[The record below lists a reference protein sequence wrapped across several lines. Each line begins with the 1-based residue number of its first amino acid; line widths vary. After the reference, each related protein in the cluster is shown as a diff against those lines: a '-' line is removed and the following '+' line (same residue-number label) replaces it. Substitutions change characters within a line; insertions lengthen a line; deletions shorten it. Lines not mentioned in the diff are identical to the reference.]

1 MPAFPKFSYVQIE
14 QAAPC
19 CYLGGDSV
27 RGSFAVSREFRCDV
41 LLSGLMSA
49 QSCRS
54 ALACGR
60 FIHFRRKAMDRCCL
74 LWHMTQPGL
83 WLLKGESRTVCD
95 VDELLPP
102 RFATRAASTVWY
114 SRASGGQL
122 PPFRFKQSTG
132 SDRRGLAGGHRS
144 PKLGRPVPGALGM
157 PSSLPSTRRQT
168 GASEGRPEPG
178 RGTVKKRGIDWP
190 AWQLQAPQFLGQRG
204 SALLACYGTAES
216 VATRADPELKWFQPQ
231 RRVGF
236 SANVGFSWEYTKSAA
251 LVAPVINAAMYVIVV
266 TFLITHPPPDAPAV
280 DFGSLSSIVTAFQ
293 NPDGV
298 FAGWLH
304 YCVFDPLVGL
314 GEVLDSQ
321 ENKLPH
327 ALVATCLQRL
337 AAQVPCLILTLLF
350 GPMGFLLYLA
360 VRTVTLASR
369 PAASEA

>member
-1 MPAFPKFSYVQIE
+1 MAASGSAVPGSARPRAQVVPAT
-14 QAAPC
+14 APC
-19 CYLGGDSV
+19 ASGYGRTLRLAPNGSAQPVVGSVALEASMLLDKGSSGGATMKYSCCRFGDLGGSQPLPFIFPTSDEV
-27 RGSFAVSREFRCDV
+27 PRE
-41 LLSGLMSA
+41 G
-49 QSCRS
+49 
-54 ALACGR
+54 
-60 FIHFRRKAMDRCCL
+60 
-74 LWHMTQPGL
+74 
-83 WLLKGESRTVCD
+83 
-95 VDELLPP
+95 
-102 RFATRAASTVWY
+102 
-114 SRASGGQL
+114 
-122 PPFRFKQSTG
+122 
-132 SDRRGLAGGHRS
+132 
-144 PKLGRPVPGALGM
+144 
-157 PSSLPSTRRQT
+157 
-168 GASEGRPEPG
+168 
-178 RGTVKKRGIDWP
+178 
-190 AWQLQAPQFLGQRG
+190 
-204 SALLACYGTAES
+204 
-216 VATRADPELKWFQPQ
+216 
-231 RRVGF
+231 
-236 SANVGFSWEYTKSAA
+236 WEYTKSAA

>member
-144 PKLGRPVPGALGM
+144 PKLGRPVPGRHCKKW
-157 PSSLPSTRRQT
+157 SSP
-168 GASEGRPEPG
+168 
-178 RGTVKKRGIDWP
+178 V
-190 AWQLQAPQFLGQRG
+190 
-204 SALLACYGTAES
+204 
-216 VATRADPELKWFQPQ
+216 
-231 RRVGF
+231 RVG
-236 SANVGFSWEYTKSAA
+236 AYAA
-251 LVAPVINAAMYVIVV
+251 IL
-266 TFLITHPPPDAPAV
+266 LLDA
-280 DFGSLSSIVTAFQ
+280 
-293 NPDGV
+293 
-298 FAGWLH
+298 
-304 YCVFDPLVGL
+304 
-314 GEVLDSQ
+314 
-321 ENKLPH
+321 
-327 ALVATCLQRL
+327 
-337 AAQVPCLILTLLF
+337 
-350 GPMGFLLYLA
+350 
-360 VRTVTLASR
+360 ASR
-369 PAASEA
+369 RLMQLEACPKVQANFV